1 MKAIKYVLFSILL
14 ILISANSC
22 TDKIPKNEYDCSS
35 VKLDNKVCCYT
46 KEIIGEQKTISCR
59 EYPIE
64 QSGTLSRDLD
74 FDDRDITISCQI
86 KDMGYMCNENAFMKS
101 AEECSKIKVKNGRCC
116 LYKHGEYKYCA
127 KLPYY
132 YQSDFNY
139 ECID

>member
-1 MKAIKYVLFSILL
+1 M
-14 ILISANSC
+14 
-22 TDKIPKNEYDCSS
+22 
-35 VKLDNKVCCYT
+35 
-46 KEIIGEQKTISCR
+46 
-59 EYPIE
+59 
-64 QSGTLSRDLD
+64 D

-86 KDMGYMCNENAFMKS
+86 KDMGYMCNESAFMKR

-116 LYKHGEYKYCA
+116 LYKHGDYKYCA